1 MTGRK
6 HAISRCAY
14 AASAHCSRPYAACT
28 CQSRTATESSSCRPA
43 IQDSLMWLRVCTACR
58 LQGPA
63 VLQMSGADV
72 RAARKRQD
80 REQGQDTGPVPA
92 TISRFLPLL
101 PSQSR
106 ILSRPVL
113 TASDATRSLLSS
125 SYFLRQ
131 HCSSRMPFASHAL
144 PFPGVQSGISAS
156 KERFVPAGLNHQ
168 GHKAFQNT
176 HVPTFLFF
184 FIMHKAAPFGA
195 RPCFNR
201 WMPPRRFPAQRP

>member
-1 MTGRK
+1 MTGQKR
-6 HAISRCAY
+6 ATSRCAY

-28 CQSRTATESSSCRPA
+28 CQSRPATENSSCRPA
-43 IQDSLMWLRVCTACR
+43 IQDSSMWLRVCTACR

-72 RAARKRQD
+72 RAARKRQG
-80 REQGQDTGPVPA
+80 RGQGQGQGTGPVPT

-125 SYFLRQ
+125 SCFLRQ
-131 HCSSRMPFASHAL
+131 HRSSLMPFASHAL
-144 PFPGVQSGISAS
+144 PFSGSVRHVS
-156 KERFVPAGLNHQ
+156 EQ
-168 GHKAFQNT
+168 GTVRACRIE
-176 HVPTFLFF
+176 PS
-184 FIMHKAAPFGA
+184 
-195 RPCFNR
+195 R
-201 WMPPRRFPAQRP
+201 QR